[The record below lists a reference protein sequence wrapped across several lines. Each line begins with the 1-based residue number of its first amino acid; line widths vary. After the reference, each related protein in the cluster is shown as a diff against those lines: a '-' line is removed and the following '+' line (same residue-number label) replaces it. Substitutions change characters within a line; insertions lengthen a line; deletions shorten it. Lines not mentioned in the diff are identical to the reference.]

1 MGQEQAERKERSLKS
16 LYRRIVW
23 WIRQASRFLW
33 KQYGIGLEKAFYSLN
48 WPVVGLY
55 ALLMLRMDVLRIG
68 PLPKG
73 PKILAAN
80 HPSTTD
86 PFLIM
91 RLVSEQVS
99 ILINEVLFKI
109 PLFGFYL
116 RRAGHVPV
124 PVVAG
129 TGGASFEQARRL
141 LLAGRTVV
149 VFPEG
154 AISPLEGGFL
164 PPHTGVARLALSTGA
179 PVIPVGID
187 LQRERIRLITSR
199 IKGQPEIGTWYF
211 RGRYAMTVGEP
222 MHLAGDVED
231 HVHVRSMAENVMQR
245 IVDLAQQ
252 SAQRMQAARQARRAK
267 RDRGKVC
274 QKAAGCDIIPPA

>member
-1 MGQEQAERKERSLKS
+1 LRSF
-16 LYRRIVW
+16 YRCVVRWV
-23 WIRQASRFLW
+23 RQASTFLW
-33 KQYGIGLEKAFYSLN
+33 KQYQFGFEKALYSLG

-55 ALLMLRMDVLRIG
+55 ALLMLRMDVLRLG
-68 PLPKG
+68 PVPKG

-99 ILINEVLFKI
+99 ILINKVLFDI
-109 PLFGFYL
+109 PLFGPYL
-116 RRAGHVPV
+116 RWAGHVPV

-141 LLAGRTVV
+141 LLAGRTVAI
-149 VFPEG
+149 FPEG

-164 PPHTGVARLALSTGA
+164 RPHTGVARLALSTGA
-179 PVIPVGID
+179 PVIPIGIH

-199 IKGQPEIGTWYF
+199 IKGQPEVGTWYF

-222 MHLAGDVED
+222 MHLQGDPED
-231 HVHVRSMAENVMQR
+231 RMHVCSAAESVMQH
-245 IVDLAQQ
+245 IIHLAQE
-252 SAQRMQAARQARRAK
+252 SARRMQARRRAP
-267 RDRGKVC
+267 
-274 QKAAGCDIIPPA
+274 AGPVSPSGCLPDQ